1 MSKHIKTLPQKR
13 EGYRHTLIMA
23 LDVATTIEEFQ
34 SICKEGGM
42 SNKTTEHYLKE
53 FNLKDLKDKKW
64 KDWMYN
70 RYWTTVNCSYC
81 DIEFDILKS
90 RLKWNTKYNHCSKE
104 CHEKNRT
111 NIADDIRTEQ
121 YEQMGLNWDEV
132 KDYILEDYKLYR
144 RNLTKWTKYNLR
156 KHRPDLYEIWLND
169 NNMEIDHKWACV
181 HGFRRGI
188 NPKIMSHIDN
198 LQLLTKAEN
207 ISKSDK
213 WIDEIIPD
221 VLREYTEL
229 PIDLKRMDRLK
240 PPPRIVQEPDSVCKH
255 CNSDYF
261 EHRSKADTAED
272 YCCITCEK
280 KDWLTSD
287 REKMLYDLL
296 KEKILSLDWETI
308 SDITKPI
315 KDMYGS
321 YMIGGRDIIRD
332 IFYGIWKGEFNLPT
346 ENVRGSLERK
356 LIECNEDYS
365 FPKSYHGPFKLKCKD
380 CGKVTITKYRNS
392 LVRFHGIVERE
403 DVKNP
408 CYEICKTCSVKKSNT
423 GVSRGG
429 WTARNTKLKKEYGK
443 RLSQWI

>member
-42 SNKTTEHYLKE
+42 SNATAEHYLKE

-70 RYWTTVNCSYC
+70 RYWTTINCSYC

-90 RLKWNTKYNHCSKE
+90 RLQWKKYNHCSKE
-104 CHEKNRT
+104 CHMKNRA
-111 NIADDIRTEQ
+111 NIADNIVSEK

-132 KDYILEDYKLYR
+132 KDCILEDYKLYR
-144 RNLTKWTKYNLR
+144 RNLTSWTKYNLR

-169 NNMEIDHKWACV
+169 NNIEIDHKWACV

-188 NPKIMSHIDN
+188 NPEIMSHIDN
-198 LQLLTKAEN
+198 LQLLTKSEN
-207 ISKSDK
+207 ISKSGK

-221 VLREYTEL
+221 VLREYTKL

-240 PPPRIVQEPDSVCKH
+240 PPPRFVQEPDSVCKH

-272 YCCITCEK
+272 YCGITCERK
-280 KDWLTSD
+280 EWLTPD

-296 KEKILSLDWETI
+296 KERILSLDWETPV
-308 SDITKPI
+308 DITKPI
-315 KDMYGS
+315 GDMYGS
-321 YMIGGRDIIRD
+321 YMIGGRDIILK
-332 IFYGIWKGEFNLPT
+332 IFHSIWVDEYNLPIM
-346 ENVRGSLERK
+346 NIRGSIERK

-365 FPKSYHGPFKLKCKD
+365 FPKSYRGPFKLKCKD
-380 CGKVTITKYRNS
+380 CGKVTITKYRIT
-392 LVRFHGIVERE
+392 LMRFHNLVPRKDNETTYK
-403 DVKNP
+403 DN
-408 CYEICKTCSVKKSNT
+408 CKTCSLKKSNT

-429 WTARNTKLKKEYGK
+429 WTARNEKIKKEYGDK
-443 RLSQWI
+443 LSQWM